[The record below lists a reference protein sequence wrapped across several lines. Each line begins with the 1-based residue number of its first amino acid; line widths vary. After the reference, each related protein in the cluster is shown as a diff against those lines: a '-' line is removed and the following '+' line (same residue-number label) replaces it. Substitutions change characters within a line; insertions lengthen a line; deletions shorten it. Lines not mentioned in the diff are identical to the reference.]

1 MDRKDMTEAE
11 QVLAFQIE
19 DELVANRTMDETNA
33 KAYAVV
39 CIERA
44 RAYREKLATMQIPL
58 YLKAWAVEMAA
69 AKQKAL
75 IKVHHN
81 YLSWLEGFLVTRYG
95 EAVEHWPTELTEKDI
110 QRARDW
116 KTKSLP
122 TVVVA

>member
-58 YLKAWAVEMAA
+58 YLNTWAMEMAA

-75 IKVHHN
+75 IKVYHN
-81 YLSWLEGFLVTRYG
+81 YLPWLEGFLVTRYG